1 MYLGMLEIGVSSRN
15 SQPPYCDFK
24 KILITSAFLFS
35 KLVIIPVRVRNKQWL
50 YFLTLD
56 SLLHQS
62 GEVDG

>member
-1 MYLGMLEIGVSSRN
+1 MCIGKLEIGVSSRN

-24 KILITSAFLFS
+24 NILITSAFLFS

-56 SLLHQS
+56 SLLHQA